1 MFHEEADKEHAIGS
15 RAAGGVDMDI
25 ELSTEALQIAVNQL
39 KAGDGETQVKQL
51 RFFADYVTNNFLPP
65 EIFIQLQ
72 DFVFQ
77 MVEAIVN
84 GAAAS
89 DEVLALLF
97 SLLQSLADL
106 FNDQLDYGCIVRFLV
121 QYCEYESAFLALS
134 AVVKGQYRAARDFL
148 GVAGDLKAAGKL
160 DEFEFLHMIYCVS
173 YHKDLVTDL
182 MPIFDDVVQA
192 LGKQDQCA
200 TALSTLSRFAENPIA
215 LDKILSQHE
224 VADALLN
231 VPKSNQRAKKA
242 ERNLVMRLTS
252 LAPDRCLQMIAP
264 IIQDLVTEALNASDI
279 KTKRIGISI
288 ARNLCR
294 FEGGIQVLL
303 ELGVLQFLFNI
314 PSDASYEIWER
325 AFEAVCT
332 AICNGPDIVAV
343 SFDLLRILESLITLL
358 SSEQRDTKLLGLT
371 TLQTLIGANI
381 KANKRELNDTI
392 AADDALMDVL
402 SDLSES
408 GDRNVALVSSHVMTV
423 LSE

>member
-1 MFHEEADKEHAIGS
+1 MFHEQADKEHAIGN
-15 RAAGGVDMDI
+15 RAEGGVDMEI

-39 KAGDGETQVKQL
+39 KAGDQVKQL

-72 DFVFQ
+72 DVVFQ

-84 GAAAS
+84 GTAAS

-97 SLLQSLADL
+97 SLIQSLADL
-106 FNDQLDYGCIVRFLV
+106 FNDQLDYSCIVRLLV
-121 QYCEYESAFLALS
+121 QYCEHESAFLAL
-134 AVVKGQYRAARDFL
+134 AEVVKGQYRAAREFL
-148 GVAGDLKAAGKL
+148 GVAGAVKEKL

-182 MPIFDDVVQA
+182 MLTFDDVVQA

-224 VADALLN
+224 VADALLSI
-231 VPKSNQRAKKA
+231 PKSNQRAKKA

-264 IIQDLVTEALNASDI
+264 IVQDLVTEAVNSSDI
-279 KTKRIGISI
+279 KTKRIGIAI
-288 ARNLCR
+288 ARNLCQ
-294 FEGGIQVLL
+294 FAGGIELLL

-314 PSDASYEIWER
+314 PSDSSYEMWEL

-343 SFDLLRILESLITLL
+343 SFDLPRVLESLISLL
-358 SSEQRDTKLLGLT
+358 SSEHRETKLLGLT
-371 TLQTLIGANI
+371 TLQTLIGAHV
-381 KANKRELNDTI
+381 KANKRELNDAI
-392 AADDALMDVL
+392 AADDALMELL

-408 GDRNVALVSSHVMTV
+408 GDRNVALVSSHVITI